1 MSAGSGVDRGRVLPP
16 ADVCLLLEGTYPYVA
31 GGVSSWV
38 HDLLSAHPGLVFDVV
53 SMVPDSRARPQR
65 YKPPPN
71 LRRLIDLPLQD
82 PPLGRAVREV
92 PPEAFAL
99 FDRLAAGTAVQE
111 DFAGFERAQGRAGGK
126 LGRRAL
132 LDSPAA
138 FAAACSAYAR
148 LVPDASFLDF
158 FWTWRSLLSAALS
171 VMLLPTVPA
180 RCYHS
185 VSTGFGGLLGA
196 RFAVTTGRPLILSE
210 HGIYTNER
218 RIEVAM
224 ADWLFRD
231 SENSLAPEKLQR
243 DLRDLWVGA
252 FECFSRL
259 TYAAAD
265 PILTLYRGNQV
276 LQRRDG
282 ADPSRLGIV
291 PNGID
296 ADRYAAVPR
305 QSGHPPTV
313 ALIGRVV
320 PIKDVKTLI
329 RAAAILR
336 RRVPEVRVE
345 ILGPQEEDPV
355 YARECGML
363 VAELGLVDTVFFRG
377 RVSVMDW
384 LGRIDVNVLTS
395 ISEAQPLTILEAG
408 AAGVPCVATDVGAC
422 REMIEGDPLA
432 PDGLG
437 PGGVVTPV
445 ADPAATAEALAA
457 LLLDAP
463 RRARAA
469 ASIQSRI
476 RAKYLKTDCDASYA
490 RIYAA
495 AMAASRTETITPVDF
510 RLPTREGLVSFR
522 SMFSRR
528 MPDAAATM
536 TTSDVAWWNVRD
548 RLDTLP
554 SIPAAS
560 SNRPRA

>member
-1 MSAGSGVDRGRVLPP
+1 MSAGSGLGGAGVLPP

-53 SMVPDSRARPQR
+53 SMVPDSRPRPQR
-65 YKPPPN
+65 YKPPRN

-82 PPLGRAVREV
+82 PPLGRVVREV
-92 PPEAFAL
+92 PPDAFVL
-99 FDRLAAGTAVQE
+99 LDRLASGTAARQ
-111 DFAGFERAQGRAGGK
+111 DLAAFEAAQRRAGGT

-138 FAAACSAYAR
+138 FAAACGAYGR
-148 LVPDASFLDF
+148 LVPEASFLDF
-158 FWTWRSLLSAALS
+158 FWTWRSLLNAALS
-171 VMLLPTVPA
+171 VMLLPAVPA

-196 RFAVTTGRPLILSE
+196 RFAATTGRPLILSE

-224 ADWLFRD
+224 ADWLFRE

-243 DLRDLWVGA
+243 DLRDLWIGA

-265 PILTLYRGNQV
+265 PILTLYRGNQT

-296 ADRYAAVPR
+296 ADRYAAIPR

-355 YARECGML
+355 YARECTML
-363 VAELGLVDTVFFRG
+363 VAELGLAETVFFRG
-377 RVSVMDW
+377 RVPVMEW

-422 REMIEGDPLA
+422 REMIEGDPLE

-445 ADPAATAEALAA
+445 ADPAATAEAIAA

-469 ASIQSRI
+469 ASIQARI
-476 RAKYLKTDCDASYA
+476 RARYLKTDCDASYA
-490 RIYAA
+490 RIYGAAMAAPSAGTTAPGDLGGPVRKGLLSALGVFSGRPQGAAA
-495 AMAASRTETITPVDF
+495 AMAPGQGAQ
-510 RLPTREGLVSFR
+510 GL
-522 SMFSRR
+522 
-528 MPDAAATM
+528 A
-536 TTSDVAWWNVRD
+536 
-548 RLDTLP
+548 
-554 SIPAAS
+554 IPADPS
-560 SNRPRA
+560 SRPRA

>member
-1 MSAGSGVDRGRVLPP
+1 MSAGSGLDDGGVLPP

-38 HDLLSAHPGLVFDVV
+38 HDLLSAHPRLVFDVV
-53 SMVPDSRARPQR
+53 SMVPDSRVRPQR

-82 PPLGRAVREV
+82 PPLGRVVREV
-92 PPEAFAL
+92 PAEAFTL
-99 FDRLAAGTAVQE
+99 LDRLAAGTAVRE
-111 DFAGFERAQGRAGGK
+111 DLAGFERAQRRAGGT

-138 FAAACSAYAR
+138 FAAACGAYAR

-158 FWTWRSLLSAALS
+158 FWTWRSLLNAALS
-171 VMLLPTVPA
+171 VMLLPAVPA

-196 RFAVTTGRPLILSE
+196 RFAATTGRPLILSE

-224 ADWLFRD
+224 ADWLFRE

-243 DLRDLWVGA
+243 DLRDLWIGA

-291 PNGID
+291 PNGIN
-296 ADRYAAVPR
+296 ADRYAAIPR

-355 YARECGML
+355 YARECAML
-363 VAELGLVDTVFFRG
+363 VAELGLADTVFFRG

-384 LGRIDVNVLTS
+384 LGMIDVNVLTS

-422 REMIEGDPLA
+422 REMIEGDPSL

-445 ADPAATAEALAA
+445 ADPAATAEAIAA

-476 RAKYLKTDCDASYA
+476 RAKYLKTDCDANYA
-490 RIYAA
+490 RIYGA
-495 AMAASRTETITPVDF
+495 AMAAPQVGAGASTHSV
-510 RLPTREGLVSFR
+510 
-522 SMFSRR
+522 
-528 MPDAAATM
+528 
-536 TTSDVAWWNVRD
+536 
-548 RLDTLP
+548 LP
-554 SIPAAS
+554 SGGESVSVRGLFSKHPLGAAPATVPPAV
-560 SNRPRA
+560 PRSTIQGLYDATATSLVDPRRISRA

>member
-1 MSAGSGVDRGRVLPP
+1 MSAGRGVDGAGVLPP

-82 PPLGRAVREV
+82 PPLGRAIREV
-92 PPEAFAL
+92 PPDAFAL
-99 FDRLAAGTAVQE
+99 LDRLASGTALRQ
-111 DFAGFERAQGRAGGK
+111 DLAAFEAAQCRAGGV

-138 FAAACSAYAR
+138 FAAACSAYGR

-158 FWTWRSLLSAALS
+158 FWTWRSLLNAALS

-196 RFAVTTGRPLILSE
+196 RFAATTGRPLILSE

-224 ADWLFRD
+224 ADWLFRE

-243 DLRDLWVGA
+243 DLRDLWIGA

-259 TYAAAD
+259 TYGAAD
-265 PILTLYRGNQV
+265 PILTLYRGNQT

-296 ADRYAAVPR
+296 ADRYAAIPR

-355 YARECGML
+355 YARECKML
-363 VAELGLVDTVFFRG
+363 VAELGLADTVFFRG
-377 RVSVMDW
+377 RVPVMEW

-422 REMIEGDPLA
+422 REMIEGDPLV

-445 ADPAATAEALAA
+445 ADPAATAEAIAV

-469 ASIQSRI
+469 ASIQARI
-476 RAKYLKTDCDASYA
+476 RARYLKTDCDASYA
-490 RIYAA
+490 RIYEAAMSAPSVEAA
-495 AMAASRTETITPVDF
+495 APSDPGRAPRRGVASVRGVFSGWLQDAVAAMEPGAGVRD
-510 RLPTREGLVSFR
+510 R
-522 SMFSRR
+522 
-528 MPDAAATM
+528 
-536 TTSDVAWWNVRD
+536 SDVA
-548 RLDTLP
+548 
-554 SIPAAS
+554 IPAGRS
-560 SNRPRA
+560 SRLRA

>member
-1 MSAGSGVDRGRVLPP
+1 MSVGLAAEDAGALPP

-38 HDLLSAHPGLVFDVV
+38 HDLLHAHPDLVFDVV
-53 SMVPDSRARPQR
+53 SMVPDTRERPRR
-65 YKPPPN
+65 YTPPPN

-82 PPLGRAVREV
+82 PPLGQAVRDV
-92 PPEAFAL
+92 PAEAFAL
-99 FDRLAAGTAVQE
+99 LDRLAAGTAVRE
-111 DFAGFERAQGRAGGK
+111 DLAAFEAAQRRTGGR

-138 FAAACSAYAR
+138 FAAACRAYAR
-148 LVPDASFLDF
+148 LVPEASFLDF
-158 FWTWRSLLSAALS
+158 FWTWRSLLNAALS
-171 VMLLPTVPA
+171 VMLVPLVPA
-180 RCYHS
+180 RCYHA

-196 RFAVTTGRPLILSE
+196 RFAAITGRPLILSE

-224 ADWLFRD
+224 ADWLFREA
-231 SENSLAPEKLQR
+231 ENSLAPEKRQR
-243 DLRDLWVGA
+243 DLRDLWIGA

-265 PILTLYRGNQV
+265 PILTLYRGNQT

-296 ADRYAAVPR
+296 ANRYAAIPR
-305 QSGHPPTV
+305 QSGHPPTA

-329 RAAAILR
+329 RAAALLR
-336 RRVPEVRVE
+336 RRVPEARVE
-345 ILGPQEEDPV
+345 ILGPQEEDPA
-355 YARECGML
+355 YARECMLL
-363 VAELGLVDTVFFRG
+363 VAELGLADTVSFHG
-377 RVSVMDW
+377 RVPVMDW

-432 PDGLG
+432 PDGFG
-437 PGGVVTPV
+437 PGGMVPPV
-445 ADPAATAEALAA
+445 ADPAATAEAIAA

-469 ASIQSRI
+469 ASLQGRI
-476 RAKYLKTDCDASYA
+476 GTRYLKADCDARYA
-490 RIYAA
+490 RIYAS
-495 AMAASRTETITPVDF
+495 AMAAP
-510 RLPTREGLVSFR
+510 GLAAVSPADPGR
-522 SMFSRR
+522 PPRR
-528 MPDAAATM
+528 MAFVRGLLSPRPAGITAPAVPGRGARGPSGAAAATGL
-536 TTSDVAWWNVRD
+536 SG
-548 RLDTLP
+548 RLQ
-554 SIPAAS
+554 A
-560 SNRPRA
+560 

>member
-1 MSAGSGVDRGRVLPP
+1 MSAGAGLDGAGVLPP

-53 SMVPDSRARPQR
+53 SMVPDRRARPQR
-65 YKPPPN
+65 YKPPRN

-82 PPLGRAVREV
+82 PPLGRLVREV
-92 PPEAFAL
+92 PPDAFVL
-99 FDRLAAGTAVQE
+99 LDRLASGTAARQ
-111 DFAGFERAQGRAGGK
+111 DLAAFEAAQCRAGGT

-138 FAAACSAYAR
+138 FAAACGAYGR
-148 LVPDASFLDF
+148 LVPEASFLDF
-158 FWTWRSLLSAALS
+158 FWTWRSLLNAALS
-171 VMLLPTVPA
+171 VMLLPVVPA

-196 RFAVTTGRPLILSE
+196 RFAATTGRPLILSE

-231 SENSLAPEKLQR
+231 SENSLAPEKLR
-243 DLRDLWVGA
+243 SDLRDLWIGA

-265 PILTLYRGNQV
+265 PILTLYRGNQT

-296 ADRYAAVPR
+296 ADRYAAIPR

-355 YARECGML
+355 YARECVML
-363 VAELGLVDTVFFRG
+363 VTELGLAETVFFRG
-377 RVSVMDW
+377 RVPVMEW

-422 REMIEGDPLA
+422 REMIEGDPLV

-445 ADPAATAEALAA
+445 ADPAATAEAIAE

-469 ASIQSRI
+469 ASIQARI
-476 RAKYLKTDCDASYA
+476 RARYLKTDCDASYA
-490 RIYAA
+490 RIYGTALAA
-495 AMAASRTETITPVDF
+495 PSAGTTALRDPGLPVRKGLFSVLGAFPGWPQGAGAAPGQGAQ
-510 RLPTREGLVSFR
+510 GL
-522 SMFSRR
+522 
-528 MPDAAATM
+528 A
-536 TTSDVAWWNVRD
+536 
-548 RLDTLP
+548 
-554 SIPAAS
+554 IPADP

>member
-1 MSAGSGVDRGRVLPP
+1 MSAGSGVDGGGVLPP

-53 SMVPDSRARPQR
+53 SMVPDNRVRPQR

-99 FDRLAAGTAVQE
+99 LDRLATGTAEQR
-111 DFAGFERAQGRAGGK
+111 DFAGFEKAQHRAGGL

-138 FAAACSAYAR
+138 FAAACSAYGR

-158 FWTWRSLLSAALS
+158 FWTWRSLLNAALS
-171 VMLLPTVPA
+171 VMLLPAVPA

-196 RFAVTTGRPLILSE
+196 RFAATTGRPLILSE

-224 ADWLFRD
+224 ADWLFREA
-231 SENSLAPEKLQR
+231 ENSLAPEKLQR
-243 DLRDLWVGA
+243 DLRDLWIGA

-296 ADRYAAVPR
+296 ADRYAAIPR

-345 ILGPQEEDPV
+345 ILGPQEEDPT
-355 YARECGML
+355 YARECMML
-363 VAELGLVDTVFFRG
+363 VAELGLADTVFFRG
-377 RVSVMDW
+377 RVSVIDW

-432 PDGLG
+432 PDGFG

-445 ADPAATAEALAA
+445 ADPAATAEAVAA

-476 RAKYLKTDCDASYA
+476 RARYLKTDCDANYA

-495 AMAASRTETITPVDF
+495 AMAAPAARAGAPVDF
-510 RLPTREGLVSFR
+510 EPPPPGRLVSVLD
-522 SMFSRR
+522 MFSRR
-528 MPDAAATM
+528 SLDAAPATLTSAVPRRDVSGPAA
-536 TTSDVAWWNVRD
+536 TTAPIPPD
-548 RLDTLP
+548 LP
-554 SIPAAS
+554 S
-560 SNRPRA
+560 RPRA

>member
-1 MSAGSGVDRGRVLPP
+1 MSTGLDVAGAGVLPP

-53 SMVPDSRARPQR
+53 SMVPDGRARSQR

-82 PPLGRAVREV
+82 PPLGRDLRAV
-92 PPEAFAL
+92 PPQAFAFL
-99 FDRLAAGTAVQE
+99 DRLAAGTAVPE
-111 DFAGFERAQGRAGGK
+111 DFAGFESAQRQVNGT

-138 FAAACSAYAR
+138 FAAACNAYGR

-158 FWTWRSLLSAALS
+158 FWTWRSLLNAALS
-171 VMLLPTVPA
+171 VMLLPVVQA

-196 RFAVTTGRPLILSE
+196 RFAASTGRPLILSE

-224 ADWLFRD
+224 ADWLFRE

-243 DLRDLWVGA
+243 DLRDLWIGA

-305 QSGHPPTV
+305 QFGRPPTV

-345 ILGPQEEDPV
+345 ILGPQEEDPGYV
-355 YARECGML
+355 RECMKL
-363 VAELGLVDTVFFRG
+363 VAELGLADTVFFHG

-422 REMIEGDPLA
+422 REMIEGDPLV
-432 PDGLG
+432 PDGFG

-445 ADPAATAEALAA
+445 ADPAATAEAIAA

-463 RRARAA
+463 RRAKAA
-469 ASIQSRI
+469 TSLQDRI
-476 RAKYLKTDCDASYA
+476 RARYLKTDCDAHYA
-490 RIYAA
+490 RVYAA
-495 AMAASRTETITPVDF
+495 AMTASEARTSAPADPRPPSRGRLVSVRELFSRGSLDAVSAAVPPFVCRREGQGQSGVTTMLPPI
-510 RLPTREGLVSFR
+510 LPT
-522 SMFSRR
+522 
-528 MPDAAATM
+528 
-536 TTSDVAWWNVRD
+536 
-548 RLDTLP
+548 
-554 SIPAAS
+554 AS
-560 SNRPRA
+560 GA